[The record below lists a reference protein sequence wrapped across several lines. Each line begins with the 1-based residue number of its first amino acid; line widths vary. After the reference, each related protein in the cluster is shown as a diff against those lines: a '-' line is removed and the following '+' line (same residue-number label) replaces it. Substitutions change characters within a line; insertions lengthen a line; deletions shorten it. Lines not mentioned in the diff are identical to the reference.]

1 VRRLLASL
9 VLVPLVMAGCGDDG
23 PEVRADGA
31 GSSATEAA
39 SAPSDPAPE
48 PASSDE
54 PVAATVESPC
64 VDLDVVVLD
73 QVEDPGPADDRPEG
87 APPTPEEV
95 AQGEDAVAALERLAA
110 EGPEEL
116 RADAADLADLFA
128 TALADPDAVTD
139 EQEDALVAARQR
151 LFDWGVEHCDV
162 AGPIWSCPARGTFR
176 LVGAPL
182 DGPPTPVGGAAP
194 DDVVGGVDVEPGW
207 RMVEV
212 ARTEDRATF
221 AWLDADGLAVRSQTA
236 VTVDGGWTSEQTTEC
251 DPFDGPP
258 EGSDAD
264 GEAFDDEG
272 FAPVPPGSSTSVP

>member
-1 VRRLLASL
+1 MRRLLASL
-9 VLVPLVMAGCGDDG
+9 VLVPLLLAGCGDDG

-31 GSSATEAA
+31 GSGATEDA
-39 SAPSDPAPE
+39 PAPDDPTAE
-48 PASSDE
+48 PSSSDG

-73 QVEDPGPADDRPEG
+73 QVEDPGPVDDGPEG
-87 APPTPEEV
+87 APPTPEDV
-95 AQGEDAVAALERLAA
+95 AWAEEAVAALDRLAA

-139 EQEDALVAARQR
+139 EERDAVGEARQR
-151 LFDWGVEHCDV
+151 LLDWGLEHCEVD
-162 AGPIWSCPARGTFR
+162 GPVWSCAERGTFQ
-176 LVGAPL
+176 LVGAPI
-182 DGPPTPVGGAAP
+182 DGPTPMTAEAP
-194 DDVVGGVDVEPGW
+194 EDVVGGVDVEPGW

-236 VTVDGGWTSEQTTEC
+236 VTADGGWTSEQSTEC
-251 DPFDGPP
+251 DPFDAPT

-264 GEAFDDEG
+264 GEGFDDEG
-272 FAPVPPGSSTSVP
+272 SAPVPPPSSTSVP